1 MRPAG
6 TSYEVRRSTRAAVA
20 CVGLLALVAC
30 RPPVP
35 EARAPD
41 RAEPVQVVLRRPHG
55 VPNPMVLGLM
65 PVLEPEGIRE
75 RYAALAAYL
84 GDTLGTTVE
93 LSLAADYPSAIQRAA
108 AGEVDVAQLSPLAY
122 VDAKLENPNLYPLV
136 ANISEG
142 SSTYSAYLM
151 ARRSGVPIRGVE
163 DIAGRK
169 LGFVDPSSA
178 SGYLYPYAFLL
189 ERGVDPSRDC
199 EFTLFK
205 RHDRVLEALVA
216 GSIDVGATFSG
227 ALIHA
232 ERAGLDT
239 SDLEIVAKTGRIP
252 HDAWVARPTLDPE
265 VHDAIRQAL
274 LQLSTATQRGR
285 KILAAIDSINA
296 FTVVDDTHYDRVR
309 DVRSRVPR

>member
-1 MRPAG
+1 M
-6 TSYEVRRSTRAAVA
+6 RRSARASVA
-20 CVGLLALVAC
+20 LLALVAC

-35 EARAPD
+35 QAEAPD
-41 RAEPVQVVLRRPHG
+41 HAEVMQAVLRRPHG

-65 PVLEPEGIRE
+65 PVLEPEGIRD

-84 GDTLGTTVE
+84 GDTL
-93 LSLAADYPSAIQRAA
+93 AADYPSAIQRAV

-122 VDAKLENPNLYPLV
+122 VDAKVDNPNLYPLV

-151 ARRSGVPIRGVE
+151 ARRTGVQIRGVQ
-163 DIAGRK
+163 DIAGRR

-199 EFTLFK
+199 EVTLFK

-216 GSIDVGATFSG
+216 GRIDVGATYSG
-227 ALIHA
+227 ALINA

-252 HDAWVARPTLDPE
+252 HDAWVARPSLDPE
-265 VHDAIRQAL
+265 VHDAVRQAL

-296 FTVVDDTHYDRVR
+296 FTVVDDSHYDRVR